1 LVQGA
6 HVRAATIR
14 PHRLVIDGLNPDRRY
29 FTIARTS
36 VTRHLDPSVPF
47 GIEFDGAATGQY
59 FYLNFL
65 FDDVGYD
72 RASFRFQDAS
82 RASRTLF
89 FSLQHPSSVTQVP
102 DWSNVQAITLSTN
115 SKDGWAGTSVELR
128 GPFGVDSSVAGSGRF
143 VERGGRGNP
152 FADMGDEGRSALV
165 SSDERVTDVTAL
177 RPGLGSGFLT
187 FTQSYHPSWQ
197 VTTSDGDVDPVVA
210 LGFANGYRLPEGSDP
225 TAITMGLA
233 RLGRIG
239 TTISGTAWCAALIAV
254 AFGRRR
260 RRRAA
265 TVPDG

>member
-1 LVQGA
+1 
-6 HVRAATIR
+6 
-14 PHRLVIDGLNPDRRY
+14 
-29 FTIARTS
+29 
-36 VTRHLDPSVPF
+36 
-47 GIEFDGAATGQY
+47 
-59 FYLNFL
+59 
-65 FDDVGYD
+65 
-72 RASFRFQDAS
+72 
-82 RASRTLF
+82 
-89 FSLQHPSSVTQVP
+89 
-102 DWSNVQAITLSTN
+102 
-115 SKDGWAGTSVELR
+115 
-128 GPFGVDSSVAGSGRF
+128 
-143 VERGGRGNP
+143 
-152 FADMGDEGRSALV
+152 V

-197 VTTSDGDVDPVVA
+197 VTTSDGGVDPVVA